1 MPKDQW
7 FYPDDLEGD
16 LRSSPLPP
24 ERRAETL
31 AHTWE
36 YNRCVVPEFTNWDRY
51 IALARL
57 GGIAIVAEVF
67 GDLVDVL
74 SHEPVLGY
82 DVDALL
88 DTLFGDSDVREPM
101 AREYRASLLMM
112 TEKSTGRRDTELM
125 RRYVDALAH
134 SPQDWFRLRD
144 CDGMFRFYVAAAIAC
159 NDDDA
164 HLTEDEN
171 RLITEIGEV
180 LYDAVAFHKHRAE
193 GEIHNTY
200 AYVGAE
206 LRESGYRSYR
216 EALWAL
222 DARWARTTRGRCAVN
237 FARFVGGPIHQ
248 MMRRYRFVEDG
259 LVVGKPETAD
269 VVTQARRNAKL
280 WYRIDARTAP
290 PADKERYA
298 AVLAQE
304 DRVLFPGMLQLL
316 NRSDQ
321 DKCPHCRHRT
331 SYGAE
336 AAGQFGGVELCE
348 GCRDTWRTYLHT
360 FPDRAARVLASRPD
374 PTRARDP
381 A

>member
-1 MPKDQW
+1 MADEQW
-7 FYPDDLEGD
+7 FFPDDLEDD
-16 LRSSPLPP
+16 LHDCGLPP
-24 ERRAETL
+24 ARRAEAL

-57 GGIAIVAEVF
+57 GAVAIVAEVF

-74 SHEPVLGY
+74 SKAPVLGY
-82 DVDALL
+82 DIDQQL
-88 DTLFGDSDVREPM
+88 DILFGGSAVREDM
-101 AREYRASLLMM
+101 GREYRASLLMM

-164 HLTEDEN
+164 WLTEEEN

-200 AYVGAE
+200 AYAGTE
-206 LRESGYRSYR
+206 IREDAYRAYR
-216 EALWAL
+216 QTLWAL
-222 DARWARTTRGRCAVN
+222 DTRWSRATAKRCAVN
-237 FARFVGGPIHQ
+237 FTRFVGGPIHQ
-248 MMRRYRFVEDG
+248 MMNRYRFVEDG
-259 LVVGKPETAD
+259 LMVGKPETTD
-269 VVTQARRNAKL
+269 VVDGARQNTKL
-280 WYRIDARTAP
+280 WYRIDADTAAP
-290 PADKERYA
+290 TGKERYA
-298 AVLAQE
+298 AVMEQA
-304 DRVLFPGMLQLL
+304 DRVLFPGMADML
-316 NRSDQ
+316 NRPEH
-321 DKCPHCRHRT
+321 DKCPHCRRRS

-336 AAGQFGGVELCE
+336 TAGRFEGVDLCST
-348 GCRDTWRTYLHT
+348 CRTRWRDHLRSI
-360 FPDRAARVLASRPD
+360 PDRAAPALAAAPD
-374 PTRARDP
+374 GC
-381 A
+381 